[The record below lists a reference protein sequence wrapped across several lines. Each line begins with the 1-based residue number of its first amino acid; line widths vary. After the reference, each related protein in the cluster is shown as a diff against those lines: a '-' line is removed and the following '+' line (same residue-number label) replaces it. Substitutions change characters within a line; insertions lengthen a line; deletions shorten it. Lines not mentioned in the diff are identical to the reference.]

1 MSAATVPVQQ
11 ATIRQYA
18 KRLQLVTIGGQFATV
33 AEQAIKEKQSHLSY
47 LEVLLGMEVEERE
60 RNTVARRIKD
70 AHFPKVK
77 TLEDFAFRD
86 VPHLFFLK
94 GRPTWP

>member
-60 RNTVARRIKD
+60 RNTVTRRIKD
-70 AHFPKVK
+70 AQ
-77 TLEDFAFRD
+77 LSESEDA
-86 VPHLFFLK
+86 
-94 GRPTWP
+94 GRVRVQQCSAHPGCRGAEPG